1 MKYTELA
8 ILLPCHSLEDFP
20 VYQEGQE
27 AEGLLS
33 AWSALWHPAL
43 LAAAGRLP
51 TWYRADNPPDD
62 AAGRLYIV
70 PPPSEPL
77 LLAGWVNRAADGG
90 AVVVRKMHRRQE
102 ILAAALAGCDEPK
115 QVDAEL
121 AADFLALGLCHLLVE
136 LLTRQMRYM
145 SNVDE
150 IHLRDQAVAA
160 AQAAVAGNADAAR
173 DKLRAC
179 FEVLT
184 EARERFYP
192 VEAYLIDLV
201 LTAPTTLG
209 AGLQRELIEPTP
221 KSLLLCG
228 RLLDEIATSQPAT
241 FSTLRTVIE
250 QGTVSIAGGEFDEGE
265 LALAPIE
272 SIVAELRRGGET
284 YQRLLGRGVTVFGR
298 RRYGLSPLLPGV
310 LSWAGYTGALH
321 FTLDEGQ
328 FPRGGQGKTRWEGL
342 GTSAID
348 ALGRLPQD
356 ANTAESLLT
365 YPRRMGETMDA
376 DHVAT
381 LVFAHWP
388 GQVSPFFEDLRRTAS
403 YAPVLGRFI
412 TLSDYFHQTDRP
424 GELTRFRADQYRAPY
439 LRQAIIK
446 EEADPLSCL
455 ADLHRRSARAANIEA
470 LAMLV
475 DLLGGSRGSSEARH
489 AGEASP
495 QEERW
500 AMPTLQDV
508 GQLLNEARLP
518 VTTAT
523 DSASSDLD
531 ARLERCLATTAE
543 ALAQR
548 LAAKGE
554 GCLVL
559 NPLPFARRT
568 GVCLPALAASSDV
581 GGPVV
586 AAQQTADCTRA
597 VVDLPPMGFAWIG
610 PGGAT
615 SSSAPPSS
623 SLAPRKSVF
632 SRSEKRPSDK
642 EPTIRNDLLQVV
654 VSPQTGGI
662 RSIHEIG
669 RRGNLLSQQLA
680 FRLPAPRPKP
690 GEIWR
695 DPDQQAIYSTM
706 LAESVDVTEAGSAY
720 SQVVSRGRLVDETGE
735 RVTGFTQRIELWRGS
750 RVVGLEIELDDPREP
765 RADPWNSYY
774 ASRFAWGD
782 EAAELRRS
790 VGLASQLTDARNIEA
805 PSFVEISSQGLRAT
819 VLAGGLA
826 YHRRVGQRM
835 LDTLL
840 IVRGER
846 RRSFRLGI
854 GAGLAHPAADAVA
867 LLDAP
872 AVVPGVAAPR
882 SAASGWLFHLDVKNV
897 VATHWETLF
906 DDGRPAGF
914 RVRLWETEGRA
925 GRAHLRA
932 FKRLAS
938 ARQIDLQGN
947 SLMELTIDEDRVA
960 FDLSAYEW
968 LALEA
973 RFAT

>member
-1 MKYTELA
+1 MRYTELA

-62 AAGRLYIV
+62 VAGRLYIV

-77 LLAGWVNRAADGG
+77 LLAGWANRAADGG
-90 AVVVRKMHRRQE
+90 AVVVRKLHRRPE

-115 QVDAEL
+115 QVDADL

-209 AGLQRELIEPTP
+209 AGLRRELTEPTA
-221 KSLLLCG
+221 KSLLLSG
-228 RLLDEIATSQPAT
+228 RLLDEMATSQPDT
-241 FSTLRTVIE
+241 LSVLRTAIE
-250 QGTVSIAGGEFDEGE
+250 QGAVSIAGGEFDEGE

-272 SIVAELRRGGET
+272 SIVAELRRGGQT
-284 YQRLLGRGVTVFGR
+284 YQRLLGRSITVFGR

-342 GTSAID
+342 GASAID

-412 TLSDYFHQTDRP
+412 TLSDYFQQTDRP

-439 LRQAIIK
+439 LRQAIVK
-446 EEADPLSCL
+446 EEADPLSRL

-470 LAMLV
+470 LAMIV
-475 DLLGGSRGSSEARH
+475 DLLGGSRGSGEARPKD
-489 AGEASP
+489 ETSP

-500 AMPTLQDV
+500 AVPTLRGA
-508 GQLLNEARLP
+508 GQLLDEARLP
-518 VTTAT
+518 VSMNA
-523 DSASSDLD
+523 DPAAGELD
-531 ARLERCLATTAE
+531 ARLDRCFATTAE
-543 ALAQR
+543 ALAAK
-548 LAAKGE
+548 LAAKGD

-568 GVCLPALAASSDV
+568 GVCLPALVGPPDV
-581 GGPVV
+581 SGPVV
-586 AAQQTADCTRA
+586 AAQQSADCTRA

-610 PGGAT
+610 PGGVT
-615 SSSAPPSS
+615 SASAPQKRVLP
-623 SLAPRKSVF
+623 
-632 SRSEKRPSDK
+632 RSEKRASDK
-642 EPTIRNDLLQVV
+642 EPTIRNDVLQVV

-690 GEIWR
+690 GESWR

-706 LAESVDVTEAGSAY
+706 LAESVEVTESGSAY
-720 SQVVSRGRLVDETGE
+720 SQIVSRGRLIDETGE
-735 RVTGFTQRIELWRGS
+735 RVAGFTQRIELSRGS
-750 RVVGLEIELDDPREP
+750 RVVGLEIELDDPRDP

-782 EAAELRRS
+782 ESAELRRS

-805 PSFVEISSQGLRAT
+805 PSFVEISSQGLRAA
-819 VLAGGLA
+819 VLSGGLA

-840 IVRGER
+840 VVRGER
-846 RRSFRLGI
+846 RRRFRLGI

-906 DDGRPAGF
+906 DDGRPVGF
-914 RVRLWETEGRA
+914 RVHLWETEGRA

-938 ARQIDLQGN
+938 ARQIDLQGQ
-947 SLMELTIDEDRVA
+947 SLMELTVDEDRVA

-973 RFAT
+973 RFAN

>member
-1 MKYTELA
+1 MYTELA

-51 TWYRADNPPDD
+51 TWYRADNPPDEV
-62 AAGRLYIV
+62 AGRLYIV

-77 LLAGWVNRAADGG
+77 LLAGWANRAADGG
-90 AVVVRKMHRRQE
+90 AVVVRKLHRRQE
-102 ILAAALAGCDEPK
+102 MLAAALAGCDEPK
-115 QVDAEL
+115 QVDVAL

-201 LTAPTTLG
+201 LTASTTLG
-209 AGLQRELIEPTP
+209 AGLRRELAEPTP
-221 KSLLLCG
+221 KSLLLSG
-228 RLLDEIATSQPAT
+228 RLLDEMATSQPD
-241 FSTLRTVIE
+241 TLSALRAAIE
-250 QGTVSIAGGEFDEGE
+250 QGAVSIAGGEFDEGE

-272 SIVAELRRGGET
+272 SVVAELRRGAET
-284 YQRLLGRGVTVFGR
+284 YQRLLGQNVTVFGR

-310 LSWAGYTGALH
+310 LAWAGYTGALH

-342 GTSAID
+342 GASAID
-348 ALGRLPQD
+348 ALGRLPLD

-412 TLSDYFHQTDRP
+412 TLSDYFQQTDRP

-446 EEADPLSCL
+446 EEADPLSRL
-455 ADLHRRSARAANIEA
+455 IDLHWRSARAVSVEA

-475 DLLGGSRGSSEARH
+475 DLLGGGREPTKPLSEGDAL
-489 AGEASP
+489 P
-495 QEERW
+495 QRERW
-500 AMPTLQDV
+500 AMPTLHSV
-508 GQLLNEARLP
+508 GQLLAEARLP
-518 VTTAT
+518 IAT
-523 DSASSDLD
+523 GADPASDLD
-531 ARLERCLATTAE
+531 AQLDRCFATTAE

-548 LAAKGE
+548 LAAKGD

-559 NPLPFARRT
+559 NSQPFARRT
-568 GVCLPALAASSDV
+568 GICLPALAAPPDV
-581 GGPVV
+581 AGPVV
-586 AAQQTADCTRA
+586 AAQQSADCTRA

-610 PGGAT
+610 PGGAK
-615 SSSAPPSS
+615 SSSASPSS
-623 SLAPRKSVF
+623 ALGPRKTVF

-706 LAESVDVTEAGSAY
+706 LAESVEVTEAGSAY
-720 SQVVSRGRLVDETGE
+720 SQIVSRGRLIDETGE

-782 EAAELRRS
+782 ESAELRRS

-805 PSFVEISSQGLRAT
+805 PYFGEIS
-819 VLAGGLA
+819 
-826 YHRRVGQRM
+826 
-835 LDTLL
+835 
-840 IVRGER
+840 
-846 RRSFRLGI
+846 
-854 GAGLAHPAADAVA
+854 
-867 LLDAP
+867 
-872 AVVPGVAAPR
+872 
-882 SAASGWLFHLDVKNV
+882 
-897 VATHWETLF
+897 
-906 DDGRPAGF
+906 
-914 RVRLWETEGRA
+914 
-925 GRAHLRA
+925 
-932 FKRLAS
+932 
-938 ARQIDLQGN
+938 
-947 SLMELTIDEDRVA
+947 
-960 FDLSAYEW
+960 
-968 LALEA
+968 
-973 RFAT
+973 